1 MPAFL
6 KRHTG
11 WILFLSLLLGGAL
24 TSILWLWKENL
35 HQKEEQKML
44 AEQLRQ
50 ATEAQKEAIITRRIS
65 KQLEEIAYQQKE
77 ISDKQKQEA
86 IHQTEIADL
95 MRAHA
100 ELEREKALSAQQAAL
115 DAYDQ
120 MEEQKKL
127 AEVRREEAIKAQLKA
142 DTLAFLALGR
152 SLGSQ
157 ASTQYATGNK
167 DLAALLSYSAW
178 KFTSQYNGDVYQPAI
193 FNTLS
198 QTSQLSSHWGNH
210 KGAIR
215 DIVPFSDQQGE
226 YLLTASQYGE
236 LFLWKAN
243 RNNEIQQEII
253 FSNPAFDFRKVVVY
267 KENIY
272 ALSYRGTL
280 LHIDKN
286 KKQEEIPLNLTAP
299 IGMLFNN
306 NKVYIASK
314 KGDIQ
319 VTKPGRWNFQSIYT
333 HPHPITFFDITE
345 DGMILGDNRG
355 GVYLLNE
362 QGKISLIWNKVEQTV
377 TYVLSNRQEGVQAIG
392 YKNGLI
398 LYRNP
403 KENNFK
409 ELIGHI
415 SSITRIKYINNKLL
429 SSSYDGSVRLWNKIN
444 DKDKV
449 ESAIVYQPSEW
460 IHVFTIARDSKRI
473 FVGDEKGNLST
484 VSISPKQMAEHIKEA
499 LKRNF
504 TREEWLYYIG
514 ELNEYE
520 TYK

>member
-1 MPAFL
+1 MLAFL
-6 KRHTG
+6 RRHTG

-35 HQKEEQKML
+35 RQKEEQKML
-44 AEQLRQ
+44 TEQLRQ

-65 KQLEEIAYQQKE
+65 KQLEEITYQQKE

-115 DAYDQ
+115 EAYDQ

-157 ASTQYATGNK
+157 ASTQYTAGNK

-193 FNTLS
+193 FNALS
-198 QTSQLSSHWGNH
+198 QTSQLSRHWGNH

-215 DIVPFSDQQGE
+215 DIVPFSDQQSE
-226 YLLTASQYGE
+226 YLLTVSQYGE
-236 LFLWKAN
+236 LFLWKG
-243 RNNEIQQEII
+243 NNNKIQQKII
-253 FSNPAFDFRKVVVY
+253 FSSPAFDFRKVIVH

-272 ALSYRGTL
+272 ALSYTGTL
-280 LHIDKN
+280 LHINKN
-286 KKQEEIPLNLTAP
+286 KKQEEIPLNLDAP
-299 IGMLFNN
+299 IGMLFNS

-314 KGDIQ
+314 KGEIQ
-319 VTKPGRWNFQSIYT
+319 VANPGKWNFQSIYT
-333 HPHPITFFDITE
+333 HPYPITFFDITE
-345 DGMILGDNRG
+345 DGMILGDKRG

-362 QGKISLIWNKVEQTV
+362 QGKISLVWDKVEQAV
-377 TYVLSNRQEGVQAIG
+377 TYVLSSQQEGVQAIG

-398 LYRNP
+398 LYRNSE
-403 KENNFK
+403 ENNFK

-415 SSITRIKYINNKLL
+415 SPVTRIKYINNKLL

-444 DKDKV
+444 DEDNV

-460 IHVFTIARDSKRI
+460 IHVFTIARDGKRI

-484 VSISPKQMAEHIKEA
+484 VSISPKQMAEHIKEV